1 MFMPLPRNGMNRT
14 VKGEQSTMA
23 SHDKKK
29 VGLRPIDIR
38 ELMERLRLGI
48 GQAASLCDVSIRQL
62 SYWTDKGI
70 ITPVDEEKNRS
81 YDFSAL
87 EKVAL
92 IKQALDQ
99 GYSLEGAVVE
109 ADSFIKRRDQ
119 ERLHIDEMTDFE
131 IEQFVLNQVAQLQ
144 GVAEKVRREIRTYR
158 VSGQLQGVAASLG
171 GVDRLISFFEA
182 NPYTVNTARQIAI
195 RLGREMGEVERELQ
209 LLEQKHFI
217 QKISYP
223 GSDVYRYIPQ
233 RR

>member
-1 MFMPLPRNGMNRT
+1 
-14 VKGEQSTMA
+14 MA
-23 SHDKKK
+23 GADKKR
-29 VGLRPIDIR
+29 VGLRPVDIHD
-38 ELMERLRLGI
+38 LVSRLRLGI
-48 GQAASLCDVSIRQL
+48 GQAAALCNVSIRQL

-70 ITPVDEEKNRS
+70 ITPVDEEKNRC
-81 YDFSAL
+81 YDYAAL

-99 GYSLEGAVVE
+99 GFSLEGAVAE
-109 ADSFIKRRDQ
+109 ADAFIRRRDQ
-119 ERLHIDEMTDFE
+119 ERKRIDTMPDAEL
-131 IEQFVLNQVAQLQ
+131 EQYVLTQANQLQ
-144 GVAEKVRREIRTYR
+144 GLADKVRREIRTFR
-158 VSGQLQGVAASLG
+158 VSGTLQGAAASLS

>member
-1 MFMPLPRNGMNRT
+1 MPLPRNGMKRT
-14 VKGEQSTMA
+14 VKGERSAMA

-29 VGLRPIDIR
+29 AGLRPIDIR

-48 GQAASLCDVSIRQL
+48 GQAAALCDVSIRQL

-70 ITPVDEEKNRS
+70 ITPVDEEKNRC
-81 YDFSAL
+81 YDFAAL
-87 EKVAL
+87 EKVVL

-99 GYSLEGAVVE
+99 GYSLEGAVAE
-109 ADSFIKRRDQ
+109 AEAFLKRRDQ
-119 ERLHIDEMTDFE
+119 ERQRIEDMSDFE
-131 IEQFVLNQVAQLQ
+131 IEQFVLSQVSALQ
-144 GVAEKVRREIRTYR
+144 GVAEKIRREIRTYR

-195 RLGREMGEVERELQ
+195 RLGREMSEVERELQ

>member
-1 MFMPLPRNGMNRT
+1 M
-14 VKGEQSTMA
+14 TMTG
-23 SHDKKK
+23 HEKKK
-29 VGLRPIDIR
+29 AGLRAIDIR
-38 ELMERLRLGI
+38 DLIERLRLGI
-48 GQAASLCDVSIRQL
+48 GQAAALCDVSIRQL

-81 YDFSAL
+81 YDYMAL

-99 GYSLEGAVVE
+99 GYSLEGAVAE
-109 ADSFIKRRDQ
+109 ADSFMKRRDL
-119 ERLHIDEMTDFE
+119 ERQRLATMPDTELEQYVMT
-131 IEQFVLNQVAQLQ
+131 QATQLQ
-144 GVAEKVRREIRTYR
+144 GLSEKIRREIRTYR
-158 VSGQLQGVAASLG
+158 VSGQLQGAASTLG

>member
-1 MFMPLPRNGMNRT
+1 
-14 VKGEQSTMA
+14 MA

-29 VGLRPIDIR
+29 AGLRPIDIR

-70 ITPVDEEKNRS
+70 IIPVDEEKNRS
-81 YDFSAL
+81 YDFLSL

-99 GYSLEGAVVE
+99 GYSLEGAVAE
-109 ADSFIKRRDQ
+109 AETFLKRRDQ
-119 ERLHIDEMTDFE
+119 ERQRLDDMSDFE
-131 IEQFVLNQVAQLQ
+131 IAQYVLNQVTQLQ
-144 GVAEKVRREIRTYR
+144 GVSEKVRREIRTYR
-158 VSGQLQGVAASLG
+158 VSGQLQGVATSLG

-195 RLGREMGEVERELQ
+195 RLGREMTEVERELQ

>member
-1 MFMPLPRNGMNRT
+1 
-14 VKGEQSTMA
+14 MA

-29 VGLRPIDIR
+29 AGLRPIDIR

-48 GQAASLCDVSIRQL
+48 GQAAALCDVSIRQL

-70 ITPVDEEKNRS
+70 ITPVDEEKNRC
-81 YDFSAL
+81 YDFIAL

-99 GYSLEGAVVE
+99 GYSLEGAVAE
-109 ADSFIKRRDQ
+109 ADSFLKRRDQ
-119 ERLHIDEMTDFE
+119 ERQRIDEMTDFE
-131 IEQFVLNQVAQLQ
+131 IEQFVLNQVGALQ
-144 GVAEKVRREIRTYR
+144 GVAEKIRREIRTYR

>member
-1 MFMPLPRNGMNRT
+1 M
-14 VKGEQSTMA
+14 K
-23 SHDKKK
+23 
-29 VGLRPIDIR
+29 
-38 ELMERLRLGI
+38 RLRLGI
-48 GQAASLCDVSIRQL
+48 GQAAALCDVSIRQL

-70 ITPVDEEKNRS
+70 IEPVDEEKNRS
-81 YDFSAL
+81 YDYAAL

-99 GYSLEGAVVE
+99 GYSLEGAVAE
-109 ADSFIKRRDQ
+109 ADNFLKRRDD
-119 ERLHIDEMTDFE
+119 ERSRLDTMPDFE
-131 IEQFVLNQVAQLQ
+131 LEQYILNQVGQMQ
-144 GVAEKVRREIRTYR
+144 SVAEKVRREIRTFR
-158 VSGQLQGVAASLG
+158 VSGQLQGVATSLG
-171 GVDRLISFFEA
+171 GVDRLISFFES

-195 RLGREMGEVERELQ
+195 RLGREMTEVERELQ

>member
-1 MFMPLPRNGMNRT
+1 MT
-14 VKGEQSTMA
+14 VHE
-23 SHDKKK
+23 KKK
-29 VGLRPIDIR
+29 LGLRPIDIR
-38 ELMERLRLGI
+38 ELMQRLRLGI

-81 YDFSAL
+81 YDYISL

-109 ADSFIKRRDQ
+109 ADNFLKRRDQ
-119 ERLHIDEMTDFE
+119 ERSHLDTMPDFE
-131 IEQFVLNQVAQLQ
+131 LEQYILNQAGQLQ
-144 GVAEKVRREIRTYR
+144 TVAEKVKREIRTYR
-158 VSGQLQGVAASLG
+158 VSGQLQGVATSLG

-195 RLGREMGEVERELQ
+195 RLGREMTEVERELQ

-223 GSDVYRYIPQ
+223 GSDVYRYSPQ

>member
-1 MFMPLPRNGMNRT
+1 
-14 VKGEQSTMA
+14 MA

-29 VGLRPIDIR
+29 AGLRPIDIR

-48 GQAASLCDVSIRQL
+48 GQAAALCDVSIRQL

-70 ITPVDEEKNRS
+70 ITPVDEEKNRC
-81 YDFSAL
+81 YDFLAL

-99 GYSLEGAVVE
+99 GYSLEGAVAE
-109 ADSFIKRRDQ
+109 ADSFLKRRDQ
-119 ERLHIDEMTDFE
+119 ERQRIEEMTDFE
-131 IEQFVLNQVAQLQ
+131 IEQFVLNQVGQLQ
-144 GVAEKVRREIRTYR
+144 GVAEKIRREIRTYR
-158 VSGQLQGVAASLG
+158 VSGQLQGVATSLG

-195 RLGREMGEVERELQ
+195 RLGREMSEVERELQ

>member
-1 MFMPLPRNGMNRT
+1 MT
-14 VKGEQSTMA
+14 VHE
-23 SHDKKK
+23 KKK
-29 VGLRPIDIR
+29 LGLRPIDIR
-38 ELMERLRLGI
+38 ELMQRLRLGI

-81 YDFSAL
+81 YDYISL

-109 ADSFIKRRDQ
+109 ADNFLKRRDQ
-119 ERLHIDEMTDFE
+119 ERSHLDTMPDFE
-131 IEQFVLNQVAQLQ
+131 LEQYILNQAGQLQ
-144 GVAEKVRREIRTYR
+144 TVAEKVKREIRTYR
-158 VSGQLQGVAASLG
+158 VSGQLQGVATSLG

-195 RLGREMGEVERELQ
+195 RLGREMTEVERELQ

>member
-1 MFMPLPRNGMNRT
+1 
-14 VKGEQSTMA
+14 MA

-29 VGLRPIDIR
+29 AGLRPIDVRDLI
-38 ELMERLRLGI
+38 EHLRLGI
-48 GQAASLCDVSIRQL
+48 GQASALCDVSIRQL

-70 ITPVDEEKNRS
+70 ITPVNEDKNRS
-81 YDFSAL
+81 YDYRAL

-99 GYSLEGAVVE
+99 GYSLEGAVAE
-109 ADSFIKRRDQ
+109 AESFLKRRDQ
-119 ERLHIDEMTDFE
+119 EREHIQTMPDTDL
-131 IEQFVLNQVAQLQ
+131 EQYVVTQANRLQ
-144 GVAEKVRREIRTYR
+144 GLADKIRREIRTYR
-158 VSGQLQGVAASLG
+158 VSGQLQGVATSLG

-195 RLGREMGEVERELQ
+195 RLGRDMHEVERELQ

>member
-1 MFMPLPRNGMNRT
+1 
-14 VKGEQSTMA
+14 MA
-23 SHDKKK
+23 SHEKKK
-29 VGLRPIDIR
+29 TGLRPIDVR
-38 ELMERLRLGI
+38 ELVERLRLGI
-48 GQAASLCDVSIRQL
+48 GQAAALCDVSIRQL

-70 ITPVDEEKNRS
+70 ITPVDEEKNRC
-81 YDFSAL
+81 YDFASL

-99 GYSLEGAVVE
+99 GYSLEGAVAE
-109 ADSFIKRRDQ
+109 GDAFLKRRDQ
-119 ERLHIDEMTDFE
+119 ERQRLEAMPDAEL
-131 IEQFVLNQVAQLQ
+131 EQYILAQSGQLQ
-144 GVAEKVRREIRTYR
+144 ALAEKVRREIRTYR
-158 VSGQLQGVAASLG
+158 VSGQLQGAAASLS
-171 GVDRLISFFEA
+171 GVDRLISFFES

-195 RLGREMGEVERELQ
+195 RLGREMSEVERELQ

>member
-1 MFMPLPRNGMNRT
+1 
-14 VKGEQSTMA
+14 MA
-23 SHDKKK
+23 SQDKKK
-29 VGLRPIDIR
+29 GGLRPIDVRDLI
-38 ELMERLRLGI
+38 ERLRLGI
-48 GQAASLCDVSIRQL
+48 GQAAALCDVSIRQL

-70 ITPVDEEKNRS
+70 ITPVDEDKNRS
-81 YDFSAL
+81 YDYLAL

-99 GYSLEGAVVE
+99 GYSLEGAVAE
-109 ADSFIKRRDQ
+109 ADAFLKRREV
-119 ERLHIDEMTDFE
+119 ERQR
-131 IEQFVLNQVAQLQ
+131 IEAMPDSELEQYVINQANMLQ
-144 GVAEKVRREIRTYR
+144 GLSDKIKREIRTFR
-158 VSGQLQGVAASLG
+158 VSGQLQGAATSLG

-195 RLGREMGEVERELQ
+195 RLGREMSEVERELQ

>member
-1 MFMPLPRNGMNRT
+1 MTSMPT
-14 VKGEQSTMA
+14 
-23 SHDKKK
+23 HDKKK
-29 VGLRPIDIR
+29 TGLRPIDIR
-38 ELMERLRLGI
+38 DLMERLRLGI
-48 GQAASLCDVSIRQL
+48 GQAAALCDVSIRQL
-62 SYWTDKGI
+62 SYWTDKNI
-70 ITPVDEEKNRS
+70 IQPVDDEKNRC
-81 YDFSAL
+81 YDYGAL

-99 GYSLEGAVVE
+99 GYSLEGAVAE
-109 ADSFIKRRDQ
+109 ADAFIKRRDQ
-119 ERLHIDEMTDFE
+119 ERSR
-131 IEQFVLNQVAQLQ
+131 IEGMPDGELEQYVLNQANALQ
-144 GVAEKVRREIRTYR
+144 GLAEKVRREVRTYR

-195 RLGREMGEVERELQ
+195 RLGRDMSEVERELQ